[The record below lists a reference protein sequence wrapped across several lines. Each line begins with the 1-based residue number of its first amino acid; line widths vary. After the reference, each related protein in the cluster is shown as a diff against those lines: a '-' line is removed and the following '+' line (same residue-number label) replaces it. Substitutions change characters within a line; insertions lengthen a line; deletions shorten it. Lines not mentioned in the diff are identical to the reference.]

1 MASDQ
6 TTAATARD
14 HAATPRRPDGSP
26 PDTRYM
32 VPGLE
37 RGLKVFALFNRQ
49 RKPLTLTEIAAGVG
63 LSRSATF
70 RLVYTLE
77 TLGFLEKAAGDTA
90 FRLTSFV
97 LDLGFSYLASLDI
110 LDLAEE
116 PLRSLRDRTGAAVH
130 LARREGREIVYL
142 MRLAS
147 TQELTSNVQVGARL
161 PAHATSLGRM
171 LLTDLDDEAL
181 ATLYGGVDLAAATK
195 NTATTIADLIRL
207 IGEDRQ
213 RGYVLGHGIFER
225 RLDTLAAPIRDG
237 GGRVIAAVSIV
248 GHDWDFT
255 DEARMRF
262 LTEAVLETA
271 GKISE
276 RLGNRR

>member
-1 MASDQ
+1 MAGNQPSAPS
-6 TTAATARD
+6 AAD
-14 HAATPRRPDGSP
+14 PSPSLRRPDGSP
-26 PDTRYM
+26 PDARYM

-77 TLGFLEKAAGDTA
+77 TLGFLEKAAGDSA

-116 PLRSLRDRTGAAVH
+116 PLRGLRDRTGEAVH

-147 TQELTSNVQVGARL
+147 TQQLTSNVQVGARL

-171 LLTDLDDEAL
+171 LLTGLTDAELTAL
-181 ATLYGGVDLAAATK
+181 YRGVDLAAATK
-195 NTATTIADLIRL
+195 NTATTVDDLLRL
-207 IGEDRQ
+207 IGEDRA

-225 RLDTLAAPIRDG
+225 QLDTLAAPVRDG
-237 GGRVIAAVSIV
+237 GGRVVAAISIV
-248 GHDWDFT
+248 GLGWDFD
-255 DEARMRF
+255 DEERMGS
-262 LTEAVLETA
+262 LTRAVLETA
-271 GKISE
+271 ATISE
-276 RLGNRR
+276 RLGNRA